1 MRKFLVGTL
10 AVLAAILPP
19 AIAEAGSLV
28 VEGETFVLTTD
39 DGRHLTSADLVGA
52 ALDTFDA
59 SGAPM
64 TLRIDAVTPAKERPS
79 LLLHEIS
86 IRDAATGN
94 WVPFC
99 QTDAHGRHQA
109 FPVAGAFDGHGHY
122 SKRTDSWF
130 LTCTS
135 GSQGKCILFGYD
147 PWTPGP
153 HGEDLAPYYQACQ
166 HMVRA
171 DYDGHGIAHTRNGT
185 LIDVF
190 DRLGIQA
197 SDSRNDPNFSFEAAW
212 GPDGAV
218 CVARTRWP
226 DLLPRATLMES
237 APRLDGRC
245 DEASATAKGAL
256 LFNRSK

>member
-1 MRKFLVGTL
+1 MRVMFLVL
-10 AVLAAILPP
+10 AVFAALP
-19 AIAEAGSLV
+19 AHAASLV
-28 VEGETFVLTTD
+28 VEGESFALTTD
-39 DGRHLTSADLVGA
+39 DGRRLTSADLTGA
-52 ALDTFDA
+52 VFRMTDV
-59 SGAPM
+59 SGAPL
-64 TLRIDAVTPAKERPS
+64 TVRIESVAPAEERPA
-79 LLLHEIS
+79 LLLHRLS
-86 IRDAATGN
+86 VLNPATGA
-94 WVPFC
+94 WHSYC
-99 QTDAHGRHQA
+99 QADAKGRQA
-109 FPVAGAFDGHGHY
+109 GFPVAGAFDSAGRY
-122 SKRTDSWF
+122 ARDPSRWF
-130 LTCTS
+130 ITCTS

-147 PWTPGP
+147 PWRTGP
-153 HGEDLAPYYQACQ
+153 KGENLAPYYQACQ

-197 SDSRNDPNFSFEAAW
+197 SDSRNDPHFSFEAAW